1 MKREFIMQIKITN
14 IEVLDYN
21 NYNRV
26 KCVKSI
32 HINNETKKF
41 FRDKAERGFNGEK
54 NEYFEDF
61 KIIIPEVAKI
71 GTIIDFNKFLDIPE
85 KIAIPV
91 YFKGISNTAWINVE
105 IV

>member
-1 MKREFIMQIKITN
+1 MRIKITN

-21 NYNRV
+21 TF

-32 HINNETKKF
+32 RTNNETKKF
-41 FRDKAERGFNGEK
+41 FRNKAERGFNGEK

-61 KIIIPEVAKI
+61 KIVIPEVAKI
-71 GTIIDFNKFLDIPE
+71 GTIIEFNKFLDIPE
-85 KIAIPV
+85 KKIAIPV
-91 YFKGISNTAWINVE
+91 HFKGISNTAWINVE

>member
-1 MKREFIMQIKITN
+1 MKLKSFLEIKLREDLTAK
-14 IEVLDYN
+14 
-21 NYNRV
+21 
-26 KCVKSI
+26 
-32 HINNETKKF
+32 
-41 FRDKAERGFNGEK
+41 K

-91 YFKGISNTAWINVE
+91 YFKGIANTAWINVE